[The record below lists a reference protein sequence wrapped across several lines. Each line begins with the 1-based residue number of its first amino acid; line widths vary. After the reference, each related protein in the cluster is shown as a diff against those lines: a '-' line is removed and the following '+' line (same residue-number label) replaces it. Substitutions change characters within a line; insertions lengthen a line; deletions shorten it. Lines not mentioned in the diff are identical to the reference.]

1 MNIEKTAE
9 GETVPSFTKQGPT
22 KGKVYRFE
30 SSLGFGE
37 VLLDTLLITCIVLG
51 GFFLTEL
58 FIYIVLII
66 FFYIYPE
73 QAITLAIIFYILI
86 LILLIIVV
94 IIAEFYRTRFTLNK
108 TYIYDGSNKRVGAL
122 RCECPFS
129 NIFGFALLWF
139 FLFLF
144 TFFLAGF
151 LYRYYFTQKLMEHT
165 SMVFYDDE

>member
-37 VLLDTLLITCIVLG
+37 VLLNALLITCIVLG
-51 GFFLTEL
+51 GFVLTG
-58 FIYIVLII
+58 FVINIVLMI
-66 FFYIYPE
+66 FFHSYTE
-73 QAITLAIIFYILI
+73 QVITSGIIFYILI
-86 LILLIIVV
+86 VILSNIVV
-94 IIAEFYRTRFTLNK
+94 TIAEFYRTRFTLNK
-108 TYIYDGSNKRVGAL
+108 TYIYDGPNKRVGAL
-122 RCECPFS
+122 RCECSLS

-144 TFFLAGF
+144 TFFLASF